1 MLSNAAAELELDV
14 RTAGPFSR
22 TDFVAG
28 VGRQNAAIGAA
39 FGLEPGDVSG
49 VVSTPAN
56 VYVLEVLTRTDADST
71 AWLGQVDAQRE
82 AAIAIRQQARLSEW
96 IEALRSAA
104 DIRDR
109 RDIVLAPVDE
119 DALPQIPM
127 VF

>member
-1 MLSNAAAELELDV
+1 M
-14 RTAGPFSR
+14 
-22 TDFVAG
+22 
-28 VGRQNAAIGAA
+28 
-39 FGLEPGDVSG
+39 SG

-96 IEALRSAA
+96 IEALRAAA